1 MLRFSP
7 EATSFNAST
16 PDTIDQG
23 DVTNAD
29 VAMVNG
35 NIYIVWQDDMSGTVQ
50 FRSGSYS
57 GTTNVQE
64 TNLIESFSVYPNPAE
79 NKIQFQ
85 FLNHHQSF
93 DIRILDLSGKE
104 ILKREFVGN
113 ENPEMDTR
121 DLASGMYLVQMRSGK
136 FESTKKLGI
145 VK

>member
-1 MLRFSP
+1 M
-7 EATSFNAST
+7 
-16 PDTIDQG
+16 
-23 DVTNAD
+23 
-29 VAMVNG
+29 
-35 NIYIVWQDDMSGTVQ
+35 
-50 FRSGSYS
+50 
-57 GTTNVQE
+57 
-64 TNLIESFSVYPNPAE
+64 
-79 NKIQFQ
+79 
-85 FLNHHQSF
+85 NHHQSF